1 MGCIVPQTALLF
13 KPIPR
18 SPADQE
24 PPSTTRTGRMFSSQF
39 SFLELLRYDASVAL
53 IASFITCLF
62 LVLTKKWHGGLSMDS
77 SSGVQKVHTT
87 PTPRIGGIGIAIGV
101 FAGFAA
107 SSHGIAAAEKRAI
120 LSAILL
126 AGIPAFIFGLLED
139 LTKKVSVKVRLLAT
153 MASGVLGWG
162 ITGTSLTHIDIPGF
176 DYLLSFTVISVIF
189 TAIAVGGVAN
199 SINIIDGLNG
209 LTAGTAIIILAAFG
223 IIARQVGDIPL
234 AFTCLIIAGS
244 VAGFFFV
251 NWPKGKIF
259 LGDGGAYFLGFTLAW
274 IAVLLPER
282 NSHVS
287 PWTSLLIC
295 SYPIIEVGFS
305 ILRRS
310 LREGYSP
317 TEPDFFHLHSLAN
330 KRWARKIFSNFSK
343 PMQNGLTSPFLW
355 VYAAIPC
362 TLAIITYHSK
372 LLIATAFIF
381 SFICYLMFYR
391 KLAFFRWLPKK

>member
-1 MGCIVPQTALLF
+1 
-13 KPIPR
+13 
-18 SPADQE
+18 
-24 PPSTTRTGRMFSSQF
+24 MFSTQF
-39 SFLELLRYDASVAL
+39 SFFELIRYDATVAFL
-53 IASFITCLF
+53 ASFVTCLF
-62 LVLTKKWHGGLSMDS
+62 LVLTKKWHGSFSMDS
-77 SSGVQKVHTT
+77 SDGVQKVHTT

-107 SSHGIAAAEKRAI
+107 SSHGTAAAEKRMI
-120 LSAILL
+120 LSAILM

-139 LTKKVSVKVRLLAT
+139 LTKKVSVKIRLLAT

-162 ITGTSLTHIDIPGF
+162 ITGTSLTHVDVPGIDF
-176 DYLLSFTVISVIF
+176 LLSFTVVSVIF

-209 LTAGTAIIILAAFG
+209 LTAGTALIILTAFG
-223 IIARQVGDIPL
+223 IVARNAGDIPL
-234 AFTCLIIAGS
+234 AFTCLIIAGA

-282 NSHVS
+282 NQAVS

-310 LREGYSP
+310 LRDGYSP

-330 KRWARKIFSNFSK
+330 KRWARKIFSKFSK

-355 VYAAIPC
+355 VYATIPC
-362 TLAIITYHSK
+362 TLAVFTYQSK
-372 LLIATAFIF
+372 LLTALSFIF
-381 SFICYLMFYR
+381 SYFCYLVFYY
-391 KLAFFRWLPKK
+391 KLAFFRWIPKR

>member
-1 MGCIVPQTALLF
+1 
-13 KPIPR
+13 
-18 SPADQE
+18 
-24 PPSTTRTGRMFSSQF
+24 MFSTEF
-39 SFLELLRYDASVAL
+39 SFSELIRYDATVAFF
-53 IASFITCLF
+53 ASCATCLL
-62 LVLTKKWHGGLSMDS
+62 LVLTQKWHGSFSMDS

-107 SSHGIAAAEKRAI
+107 SSHGIAAAEKRII
-120 LSAILL
+120 LSSILL

-139 LTKKVSVKVRLLAT
+139 LTKKISVKVRLLAT
-153 MASGVLGWG
+153 MASGILGWG
-162 ITGTSLTHIDIPGF
+162 ITGTALTHVDIPGLDF
-176 DYLLSFTVISVIF
+176 LLGFTSISVIF

-209 LTAGTAIIILAAFG
+209 LTAGTALIILTAFG
-223 IIARQVGDIPL
+223 IIARQIGDIPL
-234 AFTCLIIAGS
+234 AFTCLIIAGA
-244 VAGFFFV
+244 VAGFFFI

-282 NSHVS
+282 NNSIS

-305 ILRRS
+305 VLRRS
-310 LREGYSP
+310 LRDGYNP

-330 KRWARKIFSNFSK
+330 KRWARKIFANFSK
-343 PMQNGLTSPFLW
+343 SMQNGLTAPFLW
-355 VYAAIPC
+355 IYAAIPC
-362 TLAIITYHSK
+362 SLAVLTYQSK
-372 LLIATAFIF
+372 LLTAVSFLF
-381 SFICYLMFYR
+381 SFLCYIMYYR
-391 KLAFFRWLPKK
+391 KLAFFRWLPRK

>member
-1 MGCIVPQTALLF
+1 ML
-13 KPIPR
+13 
-18 SPADQE
+18 
-24 PPSTTRTGRMFSSQF
+24 PSSL
-39 SFLELLRYDASVAL
+39 SFFELLRFDAFIAL
-53 IASFITCLF
+53 AASLITCLV
-62 LVLTKKWHGGLSMDS
+62 LVLTKKWHGSFSMDS

-107 SSHGIAAAEKRAI
+107 SNHGIAAVEKRAI

-139 LTKKVSVKVRLLAT
+139 LTKKVSVKTRLMAT

-162 ITGTSLTHIDIPGF
+162 ITGVSLTHVDIPGV
-176 DYLLSFTVISVIF
+176 DWLLSFTVVSVVV

-209 LTAGTAIIILAAFG
+209 LTAGTALIILAAFG
-223 IIARQVGDIPL
+223 VIARQVGDIPL
-234 AFTCLIIAGS
+234 AFTCLIISGAVG
-244 VAGFFFV
+244 GFFVV

-259 LGDGGAYFLGFTLAW
+259 LGDGGAYFLGFALAW

-282 NSHVS
+282 NSNVS

-295 SYPIIEVGFS
+295 SYPIIEVAFS
-305 ILRRS
+305 VLRRS

-317 TEPDFFHLHSLAN
+317 TEPDFAHLHSLAN
-330 KRWARKIFSNFSK
+330 KRWANKIYSGFSK
-343 PMQNGLTSPFLW
+343 PVRNGLTSPFLW
-355 VYAAIPC
+355 IYATIPC
-362 TLAIITYHSK
+362 TLAIFTYQNK
-372 LLIATAFIF
+372 ALIAF
-381 SFICYLMFYR
+381 SFLFSIFCYLLFYR
-391 KLAFFRWLPKK
+391 KLAFFRWLPKRDAK

>member
-1 MGCIVPQTALLF
+1 
-13 KPIPR
+13 
-18 SPADQE
+18 
-24 PPSTTRTGRMFSSQF
+24 MFSSQF

-77 SSGVQKVHTT
+77 SNGVQKVHTT

-234 AFTCLIIAGS
+234 AFACLIIAGA
-244 VAGFFFV
+244 VGGFFLV

-282 NSHVS
+282 NQAVS
-287 PWTSLLIC
+287 PWTSLLVC
-295 SYPIIEVGFS
+295 SYPIIEVAFS
-305 ILRRS
+305 VLRRT

-317 TEPDFFHLHSLAN
+317 TDPDFSHLHSLAN
-330 KRWARKIFSNFSK
+330 KRWAKKIFSSFSK
-343 PMQNGLTSPFLW
+343 PMQNGFTSPLIW
-355 VYAAIPC
+355 IYAAIPC
-362 TLAIITYHSK
+362 TLAALTYQSK
-372 LLIATAFIF
+372 ILTAASFIF
-381 SFICYLMFYR
+381 SIFCYLMLYS
-391 KLAFFRWLPKK
+391 KLAFFRWIPKK

>member
-1 MGCIVPQTALLF
+1 
-13 KPIPR
+13 
-18 SPADQE
+18 
-24 PPSTTRTGRMFSSQF
+24 
-39 SFLELLRYDASVAL
+39 
-53 IASFITCLF
+53 
-62 LVLTKKWHGGLSMDS
+62 MDS

-101 FAGFAA
+101 FVGFAA
-107 SSHGIAAAEKRAI
+107 SSHGAAAAEKRMILGAI
-120 LSAILL
+120 LM

-139 LTKKVSVKVRLLAT
+139 LTKKVSVKIRLLAT

-162 ITGTSLTHIDIPGF
+162 ITGTSLTHVDIPGLDF
-176 DYLLSFTVISVIF
+176 LLGFTIISVIF

-209 LTAGTAIIILAAFG
+209 LTAGTAMIILAAFG
-223 IIARQVGDIPL
+223 IIARLVGDIPL
-234 AFTCLIIAGS
+234 AFTCLIIAGA

-282 NSHVS
+282 NHSVS

-295 SYPIIEVGFS
+295 SYPIIEVCFS

-330 KRWARKIFSNFSK
+330 KRWARKMFSNFSK

-355 VYAAIPC
+355 IYAMIPC
-362 TLAIITYHSK
+362 TLAVFTYQSK
-372 LLIATAFIF
+372 PLTAA
-381 SFICYLMFYR
+381 SFIVSLLCYLIYYN
-391 KLAFFRWLPKK
+391 KLAFFRWIPKR